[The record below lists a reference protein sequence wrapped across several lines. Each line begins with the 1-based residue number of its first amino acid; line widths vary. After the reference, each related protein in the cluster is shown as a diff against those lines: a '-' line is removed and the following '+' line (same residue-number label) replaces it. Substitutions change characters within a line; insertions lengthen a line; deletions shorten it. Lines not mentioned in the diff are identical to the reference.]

1 MKYSPL
7 DYQQYKLIV
16 ESSPNMI
23 WRAGTDKLC
32 NYFNKTWL
40 DFTGRTME
48 QELGNGWLS
57 NVHPD
62 DINECADIY
71 YAAFDLR
78 QRFEMENRLRRHDG
92 EYRWINDRGV
102 PYYSQDIFSG
112 YIGSCMDV
120 TEKFEGQKLKEQ
132 AQQDGLCKICNRHYS
147 DLLIQKQFDRAKR
160 TNAPFSILMI
170 DLDNFKA
177 VNDHLGHQAGD
188 MVLQQVAAILT
199 ASTRSQDT
207 VGRYGGEEF
216 IVALADVAPHIAWD
230 ISERIRTSIA
240 NNSFHVKQDHADAH
254 LSITASL
261 GLSHLKAGDTVTT
274 LILRADQSLYLAKA
288 SGKNCVK
295 SLS

>member
-1 MKYSPL
+1 MKFSPL
-7 DYQQYKLIV
+7 DYQQYRLIV

-32 NYFNKTWL
+32 NYFNETWL
-40 DFTGRTME
+40 QFTGRTME

-62 DINECADIY
+62 DIESCATIY

-78 QRFEMENRLRRHDG
+78 QRFEMDYRLRRHDG

-102 PYYSQDIFSG
+102 PYYANGTFEG

-120 TEKFEGQKLKEQ
+120 TEKFEGQKLKKQ
-132 AQQDGLCKICNRHYS
+132 AQQDGLCKIYNRHYS
-147 DLLIQKQFDRAKR
+147 DILIQKQFEHAKR
-160 TNAPFSILMI
+160 TNSSFSLLMI

-188 MVLQQVAAILT
+188 MVLQQVSTILT
-199 ASTRSQDT
+199 NSTRSQDI

-216 IVALADVAPHIAWD
+216 IVSFSDVAPNIAWD

-240 NNSFHVKQDHADAH
+240 NNSFHVQQENENAH

-261 GLSHLKAGDTVTT
+261 GLSHIKPGDTITT
-274 LILRADQSLYLAKA
+274 LVLRADQSLYLAKA
-288 SGKNCVK
+288 SGKNCTK

>member
-1 MKYSPL
+1 MKFSPL

-23 WRAGTDKLC
+23 WRAGKDKLC
-32 NYFNKTWL
+32 NYFNETWL
-40 DFTGRTME
+40 QFTGRTME

-62 DINECADIY
+62 DIEVCANIY
-71 YAAFDLR
+71 YSAFDL
-78 QRFEMENRLRRHDG
+78 QQHFEMDYRLRRYDG

-102 PYYSQDIFSG
+102 PYYSNSNFEG

-132 AQQDGLCKICNRHYS
+132 AQQDGLCKICNRQYS
-147 DLLIQKQFDRAKR
+147 DLLIQEQFERAKR
-160 TNAPFSILMI
+160 TNSPFSLLMI

-188 MVLQQVAAILT
+188 MVLQQVAIILT
-199 ASTRSQDT
+199 NSTRSQDI

-216 IVALADVAPHIAWD
+216 IIAFSEVSPTIAWD

-240 NNSFHVKQDHADAH
+240 NNSFHVKQDNADAH

-261 GLSHLKAGDTVTT
+261 GLSHMKTGDTITT
-274 LILRADQSLYLAKA
+274 LVLRADQSLYLAKA
-288 SGKNCVK
+288 SGKNCTK
-295 SLS
+295 SLT